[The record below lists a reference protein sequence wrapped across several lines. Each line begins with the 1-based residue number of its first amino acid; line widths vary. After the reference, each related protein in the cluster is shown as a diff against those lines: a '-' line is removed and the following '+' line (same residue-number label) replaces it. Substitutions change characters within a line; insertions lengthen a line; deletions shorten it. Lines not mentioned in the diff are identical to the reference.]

1 MAGTRQQKIMLAMT
15 SIAVT
20 ASICAS
26 ASEAALLVASFMPFS
41 LDPGVTHRCAR
52 ERARRP
58 WFTRNPPRRVFAL
71 IESPLSEHRPCQGRI
86 VMRRHFDSL
95 VARLANLSPRDLPTK
110 TCLAFDRA
118 ADFARQRKPLI
129 QRRQPDIVLNGNWY
143 SISGVQQNR
152 NGEVNHSSIRL
163 LDPAH
168 ASEP

>member
-1 MAGTRQQKIMLAMT
+1 MLAMT

-52 ERARRP
+52 TRERRP
-58 WFTRNPPRRVFAL
+58 WFTRNTPRRVFAL
-71 IESPLSEHRPCQGRI
+71 IESPLSEHRRCQGRI

-95 VARLANLSPRDLPTK
+95 MARLANLSPTDSAT

-118 ADFARQRKPLI
+118 ADLAKQRKPLI
-129 QRRQPDIVLNGNWY
+129 QRRQPD
-143 SISGVQQNR
+143 
-152 NGEVNHSSIRL
+152 
-163 LDPAH
+163 
-168 ASEP
+168 